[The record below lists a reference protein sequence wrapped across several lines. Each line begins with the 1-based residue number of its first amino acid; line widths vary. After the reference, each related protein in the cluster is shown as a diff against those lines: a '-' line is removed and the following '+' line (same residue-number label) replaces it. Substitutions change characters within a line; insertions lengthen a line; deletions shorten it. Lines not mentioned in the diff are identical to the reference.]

1 VIPGKY
7 GLSVGHPGT
16 PTPGGWAWTSL
27 SSVARL
33 ETGHTP
39 SRKHPEYWGGEIPW
53 IGIKDVTPN
62 YGRTLTET
70 QEYATQ
76 LGIDNSSARVLPA
89 GTVCLS
95 RTASVGYVVAMGVP
109 MATSQDFVNWV
120 CSPLLNA
127 CFLKYLLMADR
138 ASYLRFASGTT
149 HQTIY
154 MPEVKAFHVLLPP
167 IEVQQKIAAVL
178 AAYDELIEN
187 NLRRIEILEE
197 MAQSVYREWFV
208 DFRFPGHEDVPKV
221 DSNVGPIPDGWE
233 ASNLGEWVDLA
244 YGKGLKADDRIGG
257 DVPVLGSS
265 GVVGWHNESLV
276 SGPGIVVGRKGN
288 VGSVHWV
295 DTDFYP
301 IDTTFYVIS
310 QLPLHFLVHALR
322 LQNFINSDAAVPG
335 LNRSQAYFNPFIV
348 PSVDVLHRF
357 VEVVEP
363 MMDLVKVLQDQIAVL
378 QAARDLLLPKLVS
391 GVLDVSE
398 LDIDTERLAS

>member
-1 VIPGKY
+1 
-7 GLSVGHPGT
+7 
-16 PTPGGWAWTSL
+16 
-27 SSVARL
+27 
-33 ETGHTP
+33 
-39 SRKHPEYWGGEIPW
+39 
-53 IGIKDVTPN
+53 
-62 YGRTLTET
+62 
-70 QEYATQ
+70 
-76 LGIDNSSARVLPA
+76 
-89 GTVCLS
+89 
-95 RTASVGYVVAMGVP
+95 
-109 MATSQDFVNWV
+109 
-120 CSPLLNA
+120 
-127 CFLKYLLMADR
+127 
-138 ASYLRFASGTT
+138 
-149 HQTIY
+149 
-154 MPEVKAFHVLLPP
+154 
-167 IEVQQKIAAVL
+167 
-178 AAYDELIEN
+178 
-187 NLRRIEILEE
+187 
-197 MAQSVYREWFV
+197 
-208 DFRFPGHEDVPKV
+208 
-221 DSNVGPIPDGWE
+221 
-233 ASNLGEWVDLA
+233 
-244 YGKGLKADDRIGG
+244 LKADDRIGG